1 MNKRRFIIPPVSL
14 PVLLLIFFIF
24 LAVFI
29 VFSSVVMA
37 AFEKL
42 GMPPEVAYAL
52 FLFALLGSFINIPIA
67 EEVSYEPVLA
77 LGEVRFFG
85 ISYPVPYFDWA
96 ERRVI
101 IAINVGGALVPLSI
115 VLYEVFRLI
124 YFGQFGLLF
133 NTLLAT
139 LVAALFSHA
148 FARPVRGLGIAMP
161 VFLPPLIAIILGWL
175 LGDGNPNLVAYVSGT
190 MGVLIGADLMNW
202 NKIKNLGAPMVS
214 IGGAGTFDGIFLAG
228 IIAVLLV

>member
-1 MNKRRFIIPPVSL
+1 MNKRRFIVPPVSL
-14 PVLLLIFFIF
+14 PFLLVIFLIF
-24 LAVFI
+24 LAVFVI
-29 VFSSVVMA
+29 FSSIVMA

-42 GMPPEVAYAL
+42 GIPPEVAYAL
-52 FLFALLGSFINIPIA
+52 FIFALLGSFINIPIA
-67 EEVSYEPVLA
+67 EEVSYEPIISLK
-77 LGEVRFFG
+77 EVRFFG

-115 VLYEVFRLI
+115 VLYEVFRLL
-124 YFGQFGLLF
+124 YLGQFALLF
-133 NTLLAT
+133 NTALAT
-139 LVAALFSHA
+139 VIAALFSHA

-161 VFLPPLIAIILGWL
+161 MFLPPLIAMTLGWL

-190 MGVLIGADLMNW
+190 MGVLIGADVMNW
-202 NKIKNLGAPMVS
+202 GKIKNLGAPMVS

-228 IIAVLLV
+228 VIAVLLV

>member
-1 MNKRRFIIPPVSL
+1 MNNRRLIIPPVSL
-14 PVLLLIFFIF
+14 PILMLMFLIFTVVF
-24 LAVFI
+24 L
-29 VFSSVVMA
+29 VFSSIVML
-37 AFEKL
+37 AFERL
-42 GMPPEVAYAL
+42 GIPPEVAYAL
-52 FLFALLGSFINIPIA
+52 FLFALIGSFINIPIA
-67 EEVSYEPVLA
+67 EETSYEPVLT
-77 LGEVRFFG
+77 LREVRFFG

-96 ERRVI
+96 EKRVI

-124 YFGQFGLLF
+124 HLGQFGLLF
-133 NTLLAT
+133 NMLIAVTI
-139 LVAALFSHA
+139 AALFSHA

-161 VFLPPLIAIILGWL
+161 MFLPPIIAVILGWL
-175 LGDGNPNLVAYVSGT
+175 LGDGNPTLVAYVSGT

-202 NKIKNLGAPMVS
+202 GKIKNLGAPMVS

>member
-14 PVLLLIFFIF
+14 PVLFLIFIIF
-24 LAVFI
+24 LAVFVI
-29 VFSSVVMA
+29 FSSIVMA

-42 GMPPEVAYAL
+42 GIPPEVAYAL
-52 FLFALLGSFINIPIA
+52 FIFALLGSFINIPIA
-67 EEVSYEPVLA
+67 EEVSYEPVIGLR
-77 LGEVRFFG
+77 EVRFFG

-115 VLYEVFRLI
+115 VLYEIFRLL
-124 YFGQFGLLF
+124 YLGQFALLF

-139 LVAALFSHA
+139 VIAAVFSHA
-148 FARPVRGLGIAMP
+148 FARPVKGLGIAMP
-161 VFLPPLIAIILGWL
+161 MFLPPLIAMILGWL

-190 MGVLIGADLMNW
+190 MGVLIGADIMNW
-202 NKIKNLGAPMVS
+202 GRIKNLGAPMVS

-228 IIAVLLV
+228 VIAVLLV